1 MIPFL
6 LEAVVISLSGI
17 MAPGPLSAST
27 ISHGGHSPH
36 AGARV
41 ALGHGVVEFPLM
53 ALTLF
58 GFGAILDIGF
68 VRPVLFVAGG
78 WVLAWMGV
86 GMLQLARSPIAT
98 AQQTAAVRSPF
109 MTGIALTGMNPYFLV
124 WWVTVGAGLLIRASD
139 HGAFG
144 LLAFAIGHWLCDL
157 GWLWMLSAA
166 AFGGGRLLGDRF
178 YRIVHGICGLF
189 LLLAAL
195 DFLVDGWRHAE
206 ALFPV

>member
-41 ALGHGVVEFPLM
+41 ARVVEFPLM

-78 WVLAWMGV
+78 RVLAWMGV

-124 WWVTVGAGLLIRASD
+124 WWVTVGAGLLIRRTNRGSPP
-139 HGAFG
+139 H
-144 LLAFAIGHWLCDL
+144 
-157 GWLWMLSAA
+157 S
-166 AFGGGRLLGDRF
+166 
-178 YRIVHGICGLF
+178 
-189 LLLAAL
+189 
-195 DFLVDGWRHAE
+195 
-206 ALFPV
+206 P